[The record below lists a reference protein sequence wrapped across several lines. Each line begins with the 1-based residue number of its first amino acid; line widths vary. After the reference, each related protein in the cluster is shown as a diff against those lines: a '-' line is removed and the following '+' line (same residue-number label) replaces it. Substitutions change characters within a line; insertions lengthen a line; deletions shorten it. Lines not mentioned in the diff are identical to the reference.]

1 MDDVGHQFETRST
14 ILVVGECDRAEMQ
27 PIRRWLQSLGESA
40 DVRHSSRLPPGATD
54 EQPLPDLVVVC
65 QSWPDEFSSV
75 EVSACLGRWPLTQW
89 VVCFG
94 SWCESDGRTR
104 GIWPIGLRV
113 PARAAVSRLQHVW
126 EIVRDGRAE
135 PLPVTASRDEAFEFD
150 AVYSTGGR

>member
-1 MDDVGHQFETRST
+1 MDDVGHQLETRPT
-14 ILVVGECDRAEMQ
+14 ILVVGDRDRAEMW
-27 PIRRWLQSLGESA
+27 PIRDWLQSLGDSA
-40 DVRHSSRLPPGATD
+40 NVRHSPRLPPGTTD

-75 EVSACLGRWPLTQW
+75 EVSACLGHWPLTQW

-104 GIWPIGLRV
+104 DIWPIGLRV
-113 PARAAVSRLQHVW
+113 PARAAVSRLQRVW
-126 EIVRDGRAE
+126 EIVRGGRPE

-150 AVYSTGGR
+150 AAHSSDGR